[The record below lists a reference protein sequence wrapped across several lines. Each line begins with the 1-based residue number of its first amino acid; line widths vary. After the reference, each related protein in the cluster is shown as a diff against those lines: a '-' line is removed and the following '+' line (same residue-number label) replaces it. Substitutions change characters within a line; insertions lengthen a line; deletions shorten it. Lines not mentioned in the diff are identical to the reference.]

1 MKSKTSFFDKAIFRR
16 NIKSFWPLWLLFVAI
31 ELIVFALGVVGGDLK
46 YVSFHNTPAA
56 TAFDIGCDLIRAAL
70 AVGAIMNLV
79 AGLIFAMLIFS
90 YLTNARS
97 AGGFAS
103 LPIKRETMFIT
114 NYLSGIIIFICGIV
128 ITGAVCLLMQIGTC
142 LVAESVEY
150 ILMWALIS
158 VLQFIFFYSL
168 AIFISMLTGHIV
180 AIPILYLI
188 INFLGAALNYVI
200 PTLISM
206 LLYGYPGS
214 GTLIP
219 TWLSP
224 VVYMT
229 GFGMS
234 HIYNQQLFDDEAL
247 RLAAGAFGKIG
258 YLYLFAAAGVVLA
271 VLALLMFRKRRM
283 ENAADVVAV
292 NALRPVFKYCMTF
305 GFSIFVG
312 LLVFS
317 AILNYRS
324 VLGMRQFIAL
334 NICMVGGAFI
344 GYFVSKMLMDKTFRV
359 FRKGW
364 LGFAVCA
371 VLIIGLLA
379 GCRYNGFGY
388 ERRIPEPE
396 DIKSVKIDGA
406 VLEEPENI
414 ARVRELHASLIKH
427 KNEYMDA
434 NGIGIGITYML
445 KNGDMLIRRYTVP
458 DGYGVHNR
466 DGTYVY
472 YEYEEENEDLKLR
485 DTIMR
490 SPEALIYA
498 LTPKNLHV
506 TEKTIMSGSVYYPI
520 SKQAPYGEP
529 ETSPDA
535 YTEYTDVW
543 LSPEQVLELY
553 DAMMKDA
560 ENGNIGAG
568 NWSSR
573 YAVYETAGSDDLNTD
588 INIDIHLREDN
599 DNRASEPY
607 NERAEVSDYI
617 YVQVLATSE
626 NTLAY
631 LESIGITPIVK

>member
-46 YVSFHNTPAA
+46 YVSFHNNPVA
-56 TAFDIGCDLIRAAL
+56 TAFDIGNDLIDAVLAA
-70 AVGAIMNLV
+70 GAAMNLV

-128 ITGAVCLLMQIGTC
+128 ITGVVCLLIQAGTC

-158 VLQFIFFYSL
+158 VLQFILFYSL
-168 AIFISMLTGHIV
+168 AIFVSMLTGHIV

-188 INFLGAALNYVI
+188 INFLGMALNAVI

-229 GFGMS
+229 GFGIS
-234 HIYNQQLFDDEAL
+234 QGIYNQQLFDDEAL
-247 RLAAGAFGKIG
+247 RLASGAFGHIG
-258 YLYLFAAAGVVLA
+258 YLYAFAAAGVVLA

-283 ENAADVVAV
+283 ENASDVVAV

-305 GFSIFVG
+305 GFSLFVG
-312 LLVFS
+312 LLIFS

-334 NICMVGGAFI
+334 IICMVGGAFI

-445 KNGDMLIRRYTVP
+445 KNGDMLQRAYTVP
-458 DGYGVHNR
+458 DRYDVYNR
-466 DGTYVY
+466 DGTYEY
-472 YEYEEENEDLKLR
+472 YEYENEDIELYG
-485 DTIMR
+485 DIMT

-498 LTPKNLHV
+498 LTPKDFAV
-506 TEKTIMSGSVYYPI
+506 TEKTVVGGTVSYQMPTQPHYV
-520 SKQAPYGEP
+520 E
-529 ETSPDA
+529 PDA
-535 YTEYTDVW
+535 YPDTYTEYSDMW
-543 LSPEQVLELY
+543 ISPEQAFELY
-553 DAMMKDA
+553 DAVMKDA
-560 ENGNIGAG
+560 ENGNIEAG
-568 NWSSR
+568 YWSRR
-573 YAVYETAGSDDLNTD
+573 YTYADNRFEDLYTD
-588 INIDIHLREDN
+588 IDIYIELCEDDDKRESEHYS
-599 DNRASEPY
+599 NRTVVYHESIH
-607 NERAEVSDYI
+607 VS
-617 YVQVLATSE
+617 VLATSE
-626 NTLAY
+626 
-631 LESIGITPIVK
+631 